1 MFELAKSFVSDYEAF
16 QTDRTIKNKQ
26 ISSMIFRSIRK
37 KLVISGKIRNYLVY
51 ALGEILLI
59 VFGILIAWKINDL
72 NEIRKN
78 KIVQEKIYESLYEE
92 LNTNLNV
99 LDSALVRY
107 SNNTLSLQKSLKLV
121 GLESNQLNI
130 ESKELI
136 LQLKFRNSN
145 LRSEALSSINNTN
158 KFQFIEN
165 ESLTGLIA
173 QYPSQLKSFQDQES
187 KLRNIVDNRLKP
199 VLEKHISLVDMLPD
213 DNNDY
218 KKIKNLGKGSDYSGL
233 LNSRDYQNSIIDQL
247 LQTKIQINIGK
258 TLRKKTELL
267 AIKLKQELN
276 G

>member
-1 MFELAKSFVSDYEAF
+1 MKVF
-16 QTDRTIKNKQ
+16 RTI
-26 ISSMIFRSIRK
+26 RRK
-37 KLVISGKIRNYLVY
+37 LLVSGKFKNYLVY

-99 LDSALVRY
+99 LDSAMVRY
-107 SNNTLSLQKSLKLV
+107 NNNTLSLEKSLNLV
-121 GLESNQLNI
+121 GLEPNQI
-130 ESKELI
+130 SPEAKELI
-136 LQLKFRNSN
+136 VQLKFRNSN
-145 LRSEALSSINNTN
+145 LRNAALSSINNTD

-165 ESLTGLIA
+165 ESLIELIA
-173 QYPSQLKSFQDQES
+173 QYPTQLKSFQDQEI
-187 KLRNIVDNRLKP
+187 KVRNIVDNRLKP

-213 DNNDY
+213 DNSNY
-218 KKIKNLGKGSDYSGL
+218 KQIKSLGKKSDYSGL
-233 LNSRDYQNSIIDQL
+233 LNSRDYQNSVIDQL

-258 TLRKKTELL
+258 ELRKKTELL
-267 AIKLKQELN
+267 AIKLKRELN